1 MVTIDCQVHAYERNH
16 AGRPWAGF
24 LHGPPEVTG
33 DDMVAAMDAVGVD
46 GALLVSPYAM
56 YRFDGSYALQVH
68 AAHPGRFGVIKPF
81 DTSDPAVGEH
91 IADWAVKDGTVGVRV
106 MLNHVP
112 SKDGA
117 DPGINAVLAA
127 AARHSL
133 PVNMLVWGRL
143 EQAKQLAARNPGT
156 MVVIDHLGLQQPFEP
171 PVPAHPFAEL
181 PKLLELAAYD
191 NVAVKVSGACTL
203 SHAPFP
209 YPDLWDPLFRIFDAF
224 GFGRCMWGTDWTRA
238 VALLTY
244 AQGVDPFRLTDR
256 LSDGDRAALMGGTL
270 EKIYNWSLS
279 KTSSPT
285 A

>member
-1 MVTIDCQVHAYERNH
+1 MATIDCQVHAYERNH

-24 LHGPPEVTG
+24 LHGPPQVTG

-56 YRFDGSYALQVH
+56 YRFDGSYALDVY

-81 DTSDPAVGEH
+81 DPTDPAVAEK
-91 IADWAVKDGTVGVRV
+91 IADWAAKDGTVGVRI
-106 MLNHVP
+106 MLNREL
-112 SKDGA
+112 STDAA
-117 DPGINAVLAA
+117 DPGINNVLAA
-127 AARHSL
+127 AARHSM

-171 PVPAHPFAEL
+171 PAPVEPFAEL
-181 PKLLELAAYD
+181 PKVLELAAHD
-191 NVAVKVSGACTL
+191 NVTIKISGACTL
-203 SHAPFP
+203 SRALFP
-209 YPDLWDPLFRIFDAF
+209 YDDLWDPLFRIFDAF
-224 GFGRCMWGTDWTRA
+224 GFDRCMWGTDWTRA

-244 AQGVDPFRLTDR
+244 EQGVESFRVTDR
-256 LSDGDRAALMGGTL
+256 LSESDRAALMGETL
-270 EKIYNWSLS
+270 QRVYDWSPS
-279 KTSSPT
+279 K